1 MLLAFVLLLRAVLKQ
16 DGFSHWDFAA
26 AGAVFG
32 IATLARSMPMYTLPF
47 LAALMVYRD
56 RRRSLWKVAALF
68 GGFFLLTIPYSV
80 SLSQHLGQATFV
92 ENHGSIFIV
101 ERYGGVE
108 GDEPASLAK
117 TAIILL
123 GGFVDAPM
131 ATMSDWWKTVESVFH
146 VNGGRLLQIYLGA
159 ATKAGAL
166 FAKFTAHLFGDLA
179 FVVCLLLA
187 PLGVVLCRKPFLA
200 TFLLVWIV
208 VNMGLVALSGFGGP
222 RLRAPIEPQLIA
234 LAAVVLAGSLGNVD
248 KKILAVAG
256 LAAAILAVI
265 VLPQLPRSFSARAN
279 YGVHWPL
286 KVPPKRSAMTGAA
299 GFNVLVTD
307 EAEAEVVRF
316 NVRPR
321 NPSGRTEVEVR
332 LNGKT
337 AERVRLS
344 DGEHRFELA
353 WPNPGLVYV
362 ELFASDPRTGE
373 PVRLYVIVPKTT

>member
-1 MLLAFVLLLRAVLKQ
+1 
-16 DGFSHWDFAA
+16 
-26 AGAVFG
+26 
-32 IATLARSMPMYTLPF
+32 
-47 LAALMVYRD
+47 
-56 RRRSLWKVAALF
+56 
-68 GGFFLLTIPYSV
+68 
-80 SLSQHLGQATFV
+80 
-92 ENHGSIFIV
+92 
-101 ERYGGVE
+101 
-108 GDEPASLAK
+108 
-117 TAIILL
+117 
-123 GGFVDAPM
+123 
-131 ATMSDWWKTVESVFH
+131 
-146 VNGGRLLQIYLGA
+146 
-159 ATKAGAL
+159 
-166 FAKFTAHLFGDLA
+166 
-179 FVVCLLLA
+179 
-187 PLGVVLCRKPFLA
+187 
-200 TFLLVWIV
+200 
-208 VNMGLVALSGFGGP
+208 MGLVALSGFGGP

-307 EAEAEVVRF
+307 EAEAEAEVEVVRF

-344 DGEHRFELA
+344 EGEHRFELA

-373 PVRLYVIVPKTT
+373 PVRLYVIVPKPT